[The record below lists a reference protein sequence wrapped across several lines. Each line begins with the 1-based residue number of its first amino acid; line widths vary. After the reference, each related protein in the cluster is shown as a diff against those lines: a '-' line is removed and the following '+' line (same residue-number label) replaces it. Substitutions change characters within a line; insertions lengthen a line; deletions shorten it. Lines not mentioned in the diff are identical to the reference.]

1 MGIETLVIVA
11 AASLLVLMLPS
22 PAGRMLRDYS
32 LSRGRIRSLLLLP
45 ALWIGYLA
53 AGLMAGA
60 AYLILNAIMP
70 AMSMPLSWL
79 AVAFL
84 VIYALRSQR
93 QRLTFRIADN
103 DNLPERGQMRMLL
116 RMTLAAPRPSLV
128 FALLAVLFQV
138 TVATPAPLQTVSMMG
153 LAYGTAALLAPL
165 FQILV
170 AENSAR
176 KIRHGRRLTTAS
188 RKPPT
193 RFIASR
199 AVTAG
204 YRRIA
209 A

>member
-138 TVATPAPLQTVSMMG
+138 TVD
-153 LAYGTAALLAPL
+153 
-165 FQILV
+165 
-170 AENSAR
+170 R
-176 KIRHGRRLTTAS
+176 KS
-188 RKPPT
+188 
-193 RFIASR
+193 
-199 AVTAG
+199 VV
-204 YRRIA
+204 
-209 A
+209 

>member
-93 QRLTFRIADN
+93 QRLTFRFADN

-170 AENSAR
+170 AEISAR